1 MKARDD
7 PLVPDYFRNATPVI
21 SGNYVKE
28 QPMSEHEDIEKETVR
43 LLVEELKKAHTELVV
58 SMSFGSTKH
67 RKDCPICKLIR
78 KHDK

>member
-1 MKARDD
+1 MTNLQTAVEAKIERA
-7 PLVPDYFRNATPVI
+7 
-21 SGNYVKE
+21 KE
-28 QPMSEHEDIEKETVR
+28 QTMSEHEAIERETVR